1 MGINWDNKEW
11 SEIVEEKV
19 LISPASGAKLEKTD
33 DKQIY
38 YDKYARVYVHIDD
51 NGKMLPL
58 ISPMSGRKLEI
69 NSDGTYSA
77 DGHKFILDS
86 RGIIPTYIPDDTL
99 EPAHIDGDYLV
110 GNNTGRRFPIRN
122 DGKVIMP
129 FDPIDIS
136 PEASI
141 EELNAYYQ
149 ARKER
154 QYNETQEW
162 IDNKLIQDAEEDRI
176 AMDAAIEKLTTEKFG
191 DKKTRERTDKFLKIV
206 SDEVDNGWELSDG
219 DYDKLDMII
228 KDGKLAEDI
237 PDSEIAYNPT
247 YIYLKEIE
255 EKVKNGGYLTAEE
268 LEKIRVILET
278 GKLPEEEKEEESSHS
293 RR

>member
-1 MGINWDNKEW
+1 M
-11 SEIVEEKV
+11 EEKV
-19 LISPASGAKLEKTD
+19 LISPTSGAKLEQTD
-33 DKQIY
+33 DKHVY
-38 YDKYARVYVHIDD
+38 YDKYSKVHVYVDD
-51 NGKMLPL
+51 NGKIIPL
-58 ISPMSGRKLEI
+58 VSPMSGRKLEI
-69 NSDGTYSA
+69 NADGTYSA

-86 RGIIPTYIPDDTL
+86 RGVIPTYIPDDTL

-110 GNNTGRRFPIRN
+110 GNETGRRFPIRD

-136 PEASI
+136 PDASI
-141 EELNAYYQ
+141 EELNAYYR

-154 QYNETQEW
+154 QYNETQKW
-162 IDNKLIQDAEEDRI
+162 IDNKLAQDAEEDKI

-206 SDEVDNGWELSDG
+206 SDEVENGWELSDS

-228 KDGKLAEDI
+228 RNGKLSEDI

-255 EKVKNGGYLTAEE
+255 GKVKNGGYLTAEE

-278 GKLPEEEKEEESSHS
+278 GKLPEEEKEEETSHS

>member
-1 MGINWDNKEW
+1 M
-11 SEIVEEKV
+11 EEKV

-33 DKQIY
+33 DKHIY

-51 NGKMLPL
+51 NGKIIPL
-58 ISPMSGRKLEI
+58 VSPTSGRKLEI
-69 NSDGTYSA
+69 NADGTYSA

-110 GNNTGRRFPIRN
+110 GNETGRRFPIRD

-136 PEASI
+136 PDASI

-162 IDNKLIQDAEEDRI
+162 IDNKLAQDAEEDRI

-206 SDEVDNGWELSDG
+206 SDEVENGWELSDS

-228 KDGKLAEDI
+228 RDGKLSEDI